1 MQEALA
7 KHRQLQSSVIFMILI
22 LKTSYPISA
31 FQIFRTSI
39 EIMERNH
46 HRSFKKVKRTT
57 EVASEKESQSDSDPP
72 LYICEGVFAVSKPLE
87 WTSSDVVTY
96 IRKMLERD
104 AKERGFVEPPKRG
117 RKPLI
122 KCGHG
127 GTLDPLATGVLVIGV
142 GKGTKHLQSYL
153 SGAKRYRAGVR
164 LGIQTTTLDLDPTA
178 QIVQEKPF
186 GHVTKVSIEQVLPQF
201 TGKIMQVPPL
211 FSALRKDGKRLH
223 EQARSGKTEADVEIE
238 PRQVEIFDL
247 KLLTTIEQEEGLPGY
262 FGLDVDCGGGTY
274 IRSLVRDIGHKLDT
288 VATMS
293 SLVRTKQGVFET
305 QHCLCK
311 ADWTPEKIYDAIE
324 KSSRLL
330 LPVDAGEKGSTT
342 PEVTTAT

>member
-1 MQEALA
+1 M
-7 KHRQLQSSVIFMILI
+7 
-22 LKTSYPISA
+22 
-31 FQIFRTSI
+31 
-39 EIMERNH
+39 
-46 HRSFKKVKRTT
+46 
-57 EVASEKESQSDSDPP
+57 
-72 LYICEGVFAVSKPLE
+72 
-87 WTSSDVVTY
+87 
-96 IRKMLERD
+96 
-104 AKERGFVEPPKRG
+104 
-117 RKPLI
+117 
-122 KCGHG
+122 
-127 GTLDPLATGVLVIGV
+127 
-142 GKGTKHLQSYL
+142 

-247 KLLTTIEQEEGLPGY
+247 KLLTTNEQEEGLLGGY
-262 FGLDVDCGGGTY
+262 FALEVDCGGGTY
-274 IRSLVRDIGHKLDT
+274 IRSLVRDIGHMLDT

-305 QHCLCK
+305 QNCLSK
-311 ADWTPEKIYDAIE
+311 ADWTPQKIYDAIE

-330 LPVDAGEKGSTT
+330 LRVDADEKGSTT
-342 PEVTTAT
+342 PGAFNNLCEIEPVLSTKTSSTLLSTSEEVTTAT